1 MWRSVLCA
9 IIAFTP
15 GGTAPA
21 RADAPIAVLERRPLA
36 VAVETSTRPTH
47 RLSVTL
53 AYFEDAWRADA
64 IASALRESARI
75 LAQCGVAVESAELV
89 RLDAPPRFRDFD
101 TPASRELA
109 RTLRLPGP
117 TVYFVAGTRQSP
129 AFEAE
134 AVGRANSGTRPE
146 LADSVWV
153 TRGARDPGIVLAH
166 ELAHVLMDSG
176 THSGKPGNL
185 MREDTTPRNTRLDA
199 AQCAR
204 LRETATANGLLKPLA
219 PGFR

>member
-9 IIAFTP
+9 FIAFTP

-21 RADAPIAVLERRPLA
+21 RADAPIAVLERRALA
-36 VAVETSTRPTH
+36 VAFESSTQPTH

-53 AYFEDAWRADA
+53 AYLDEAWRADA
-64 IASALRESARI
+64 IAAALLESARI
-75 LAQCGVAVESAELV
+75 LGQCGVALSDAELV
-89 RLDAPPRFRDFD
+89 RLDAPPRFHDFD

-109 RTLRLPGP
+109 RTLRLPRP
-117 TVYFVAGTRQSP
+117 TVYFVAGTRQDP

-134 AVGRANSGTRPE
+134 AIGRANSGTRPE
-146 LADSVWV
+146 LADTVWV
-153 TRGARDPGIVLAH
+153 TRGARDLGIVLAH

-176 THSGKPGNL
+176 EHSEEPANL
-185 MREDTTPRNTRLDA
+185 MREDTAPRNTRLDT

-204 LRETATANGLLKPLA
+204 LRETATANGLLRPLA
-219 PGFR
+219 TGSR

>member
-9 IIAFTP
+9 FIAFAP
-15 GGTAPA
+15 GGTAPV
-21 RADAPIAVLERRPLA
+21 RADAPIAVLERRALPIPREETATTHGMTVVLA
-36 VAVETSTRPTH
+36 FFGD
-47 RLSVTL
+47 L
-53 AYFEDAWRADA
+53 WRADT
-64 IASALRESARI
+64 IASALHESARI
-75 LAQCGVAVESAELV
+75 FGQCGVAITSAELV

-109 RTLRLPGP
+109 RALQLPKP
-117 TVYFVAGTRQSP
+117 TVYFVAGTRQHP

-134 AVGRANSGTRPE
+134 AIGRANSGTRPE
-146 LADSVWV
+146 LADTVWV
-153 TRGARDPGIVLAH
+153 TRGARDLGIVLAH

-176 THSGKPGNL
+176 EHSDEPANL